1 MRTFATRHRSW
12 TCACVVGVIALLQI
26 VVPTHATAQT
36 IVSNGWEDG
45 TTQGW
50 APRGA
55 VALTSTTEAAATGTH
70 SLKTTGRTAT
80 WQGPSLD
87 LLPLLTPG
95 TIYQFRISARLVAP
109 QSATR
114 LTMTVQRTTSD
125 GTSYDTVAATSSTG
139 ATDTGW
145 VTLQGTYS
153 VPFCATGLVLYIESA
168 SATASFYVDDF
179 SITVVPLVVCD
190 PADPTGIHTSFETS
204 TTEGWGPRGGV
215 TLTAANVDSHTGA
228 YSLLTTGRT
237 ATWQGPAI
245 NAAGWLCSGGRYN
258 VSVWVKLA
266 PGQPDTQIRVSIQ
279 RGLGSD
285 TSYITVIGNTW
296 VTANAWVHLTGNYDF
311 GLTYTSLSLYVESNN
326 NPTASFY
333 IDDFDLTPTGLL
345 PAVPPP
351 YCPPGPPIATG
362 QDKFLGCA
370 YSNSQKV
377 NFTAYWNQVTPENG
391 GKWGSVE
398 GTRDAMS
405 WGEMDAAYA
414 LAKAKGFPVKL
425 HALVW
430 GRQQP
435 SWIASLP
442 EAEQLEEIQEWF
454 QAAAARYPALDQVE
468 VVNEPLHQPPP
479 YMNALGGSGVTGWDW
494 VLTAFRMARTYF
506 PGAQL
511 LINEYSVTNSATDM
525 ERYIA
530 IIRLLQNEDLIDG
543 VGVQGHYFSTR
554 EYFPG
559 SAALQK
565 ANLDL
570 LAQTGL
576 PIYVTE
582 MDIDGPT
589 DEAQL
594 ADYQWIFPIYWDHP
608 AVKGITMWGYRPGMW
623 RTPQGA
629 YLVYENGAERP
640 AMVWLQEYVADTRPV
655 VTAGQ
660 SFRID
665 GGACNVLGTVAGSDP
680 DAATRPELA
689 VLQNWK
695 ILGGSGEGIFAVDP
709 ATGSISIAKPLD
721 IDFTRTSY
729 EIVVSVSDG
738 FKSSE
743 PQTVTIT
750 IPRKIDV
757 VHKGDAIN
765 IAKQA
770 VPAHLREHGDCL
782 GTVAIR

>member
-1 MRTFATRHRSW
+1 MRTFTRRNRPW
-12 TCACVVGVIALLQI
+12 ACACAVGVFALLQI
-26 VVPTHATAQT
+26 AVATHATAQT
-36 IVSNGWEDG
+36 IVSHTWEDG

-50 APRGA
+50 VPRGN
-55 VALTSTTEAAATGTH
+55 VTLTITTEAAATGTH
-70 SLKTTGRTAT
+70 SLKTTGRTAG
-80 WQGPSLD
+80 WNGPSLD
-87 LLPLLTPG
+87 VLPLLTPG
-95 TIYQFRISARLVAP
+95 TIYQFKISARLLPGEAP
-109 QSATR
+109 TQIVM
-114 LTMTVQRTTSD
+114 TMQRTTAD
-125 GTSYDTVAATSSTG
+125 GTSYDRVAATSATG
-139 ATDTGW
+139 ATDAGW
-145 VTLQGTYS
+145 VTLQGTYR
-153 VPFCATGLVLYIESA
+153 VPDCLTGLILYVESP

-190 PADPTGIHTSFETS
+190 PANPTGIHTNFETA
-204 TTEGWGPRGGV
+204 TAEGWGPRGGV
-215 TLTAANVDSHTGA
+215 TLSATGTDAHTGSF
-228 YSLLTTGRT
+228 SLLTTGRG
-237 ATWQGPAI
+237 ASWQGPAI
-245 NAAGWLCSGGRYN
+245 NAAGFLCNGGRYN

-279 RGLGSD
+279 RDLASSP
-285 TSYITVIGNTW
+285 SYITVLGNTL
-296 VTANAWVHLTGNYDF
+296 VTADAWVHLSGNYDF
-311 GLTYTSLSLYVESNN
+311 SLDYTALSLYVESNSG
-326 NPTASFY
+326 TASFY
-333 IDDFDLTPTGLL
+333 IDDFDLTPTGVL
-345 PAVPPP
+345 PPLPPP

-370 YSNSQKV
+370 YSDSQKV
-377 NFTAYWNQVTPENG
+377 NFAAYWNQVTPENG

-425 HALVW
+425 HTLVW
-430 GRQQP
+430 GSQQP
-435 SWIASLP
+435 SWLASLS
-442 EAEQLEEIQEWF
+442 EAEQLDEIQEWF
-454 QAAAARYPALDQVE
+454 QAAATRYPALDQID

-479 YMNALGGSGVTGWDW
+479 YKNALGGDGVTGWDW
-494 VLTAFRMARTYF
+494 VLEAFRLARTYF

-511 LINEYSVTNSATDM
+511 LINEYSVTNSTTDM

-530 IIRLLQNEDLIDG
+530 IIKLLQNEDLIDG

-589 DEAQL
+589 DEAQVT
-594 ADYQWIFPIYWDHP
+594 DYKWIFPIYWDHP

-640 AMVWLQEYVADTRPV
+640 AMLWLQKYVADRRPAV
-655 VTAGQ
+655 DAGQ

-665 GGACNVLGTVAGSDP
+665 GGTCNVIGTVAASDP

-689 VLQNWK
+689 ILQDWK
-695 ILGGSGEGIFAVDP
+695 MLSGSGEGIFAVDP
-709 ATGSISIAKPLD
+709 ATGSISIAKPLGV
-721 IDFTRTSY
+721 DFTRSGY
-729 EIVVSVSDG
+729 EIVLSVGDG

-757 VHKGDAIN
+757 VHKGHAIN

-782 GTVAIR
+782 GTFGVQ